1 MLAYEYD
8 TGAEANESEAEQHR
22 IQLSRKDLLQ
32 EDIQSMRMRM
42 VAYFICVT
50 CLLLC
55 VTETFGQ
62 SQETVLRPRGDG
74 HSAVTPNVVYPQ
86 ENSNSSTATVVL
98 DSSNLPIMVIN
109 TNGQTIPDA
118 YKITAR
124 MKIIYN
130 EPPRR
135 NYVTDPGNIY
145 NGYVGIEIKGTYS
158 ASLPQKPYGFETRDS
173 LGNNLIVPILN
184 MPSENDW
191 VLIANYNDKTFMR
204 NTLAFDL
211 FTKMGHYQPH
221 TRLCEVIV
229 NNEYQGIYVL
239 TEKIKRDKNRVNI
252 SKLAS
257 ADTSGNNLTGGYII
271 KIDYADGSGT
281 DFWYSKYEAIDCP
294 GTGRYPFFVYSYP
307 KPEDITNQQKQY
319 IQGFVNTIDSVL
331 RSPKWGHATKGYR
344 AYLDVASFID
354 YFIVGEVS
362 RNVDTYKKS
371 AFLYKDRAD
380 IDGRLHAGPLWDFDW
395 AWKNIKECIA
405 NATDGSGW
413 TYEISSVC
421 HSWPVP
427 PGWMVKLLQDTAF
440 TNELHTR
447 YSLLRKTILSEQY
460 IYRYIDSV
468 QTLVNEAQVRHYQ
481 KWPILGKNVGAPEVD
496 AQPTTYDGEI
506 TKFKNWILTRLAWLD
521 AHMPGKDIQGTTGMQ
536 CIVTIPKDFALFQN
550 YPNPFN
556 PTTVINYQL
565 PVTGHVVIKVY
576 DVLGRQIETLVNGRQ
591 NAGNYSLTFDAGNL
605 SSGVYYY
612 SLQTAREA
620 ITRKMVLSR

>member
-1 MLAYEYD
+1 MNVIRVPRSMNVRLLNNIEFNFLVKTFCRKMLSVCVE
-8 TGAEANESEAEQHR
+8 ERLH
-22 IQLSRKDLLQ
+22 IFL
-32 EDIQSMRMRM
+32 
-42 VAYFICVT
+42 CVT

-55 VTETFGQ
+55 VTKTLGQ
-62 SQETVLRPRGDG
+62 SQHAAPRSPGDG
-74 HSAVTPNVVYPQ
+74 SPATTPEVVHTQ
-86 ENSNSSTATVVL
+86 ENSLGMTTVAL
-98 DSSNLPIMVIN
+98 DSSNLPIVLIN
-109 TNGQTIPDA
+109 TNGLTIPDGN
-118 YKITAR
+118 KITAR

-135 NYVTDPGNIY
+135 SHVTDPGNIY
-145 NGYVGIEIKGTYS
+145 DGYVGIEIRGVYS
-158 ASLPQKPYGFETRDS
+158 ATLPQKPYGFETRDS
-173 LGNNLIVPILN
+173 LGNNLNVPILN

-252 SKLAS
+252 SKLTG
-257 ADTSGNNLTGGYII
+257 ADSSGNNLTGGYII
-271 KIDYADGSGT
+271 KIDYSNGSGT

-307 KPEDITNQQKQY
+307 KAEDITNQQKQY
-319 IQGFVNTIDSVL
+319 IQGFVSKIDSVL
-331 RSPKWGHATKGYR
+331 RIPKWADPTKGYR

-371 AFLYKDRAD
+371 AFFYKDRAD
-380 IDGRLHAGPLWDFDW
+380 IDGRLHAGPVWDFDW
-395 AWKNIKECIA
+395 AWKNINECMVDS
-405 NATDGSGW
+405 TDGSGW
-413 TYEISSVC
+413 TYKISSVC
-421 HSWPVP
+421 RSWPVP
-427 PGWMVKLLQDTAF
+427 PGWMVKLLQDTTF

-447 YSLLRKTILSEQY
+447 YSLLRKTMLSGEY
-460 IYRYIDSV
+460 FSHYIDSIH
-468 QTLVNEAQVRHYQ
+468 TLVNEAQVRHYQ

-496 AQPTTYDGEI
+496 AQPTTYAGEI
-506 TKFKNWILTRLAWLD
+506 TKFKNWISTRLTWLD
-521 AHMPGKDIQGTTGMQ
+521 ANMPGKDIQGTGVQGM
-536 CIVTIPKDFALFQN
+536 VAIPEDFVLFQN

-565 PVTGHVVIKVY
+565 PVSGQVALKVY
-576 DVLGRQIETLVNGRQ
+576 DVLGREIETLVNERQ
-591 NAGNYSLTFDAGNL
+591 RAGNYSVTLDAGGL
-605 SSGVYYY
+605 SGGVYYY
-612 SLQTAREA
+612 RLQTAKEM
-620 ITRKMVLSR
+620 ITRKMVLIK